1 MPLLRDAYDRFL
13 ADVQA
18 DQDAIA
24 QIAFANLR
32 EADALEASRAR
43 ATN

>member
-1 MPLLRDAYDRFL
+1 MPPLWEAYDRFV

-32 EADALEASRAR
+32 EAG
-43 ATN
+43 ATR

>member
-1 MPLLRDAYDRFL
+1 MPPLWEAYDRFV

-24 QIAFANLR
+24 QIAFAKLR
-32 EADALEASRAR
+32 EAEAIEPSRK
-43 ATN
+43 TIQ